1 MVRFERLSQVVS
13 DKITSTVGE
22 KGIHATSP
30 VFPPTQF
37 PQLSVNAVPP
47 KSPLQ
52 SVQSIVSEVVCTS
65 TSPSSEVMVEV
76 KVNVDGLGFVNIL
89 SI

>member
-1 MVRFERLSQVVS
+1 MDKSERLSQSVV
-13 DKITSTVGE
+13 DKETETVGV
-22 KGIHATSP
+22 KGIQAASP

-52 SVQSIVSEVVCTS
+52 SRHSIVSVA
-65 TSPSSEVMVEV
+65 
-76 KVNVDGLGFVNIL
+76 F
-89 SI
+89 